1 MEKHNK
7 IKKHIEEAKRI
18 FDLFYQWYEKNLN
31 DEIYV
36 YIITV
41 IDEIIDE
48 LLGAQLKAIEL
59 DEMGEEMNKEQKIKC
74 LIDLFERSDADYV
87 DWVFRLLLNE
97 DLTYIANILGDDDWE
112 AFKLMI
118 LNGDIE

>member
-18 FDLFYQWYEKNLN
+18 FDLFYKWYEKNLN

-59 DEMGEEMNKEQKIKC
+59 DEMEQ
-74 LIDLFERSDADYV
+74 E
-87 DWVFRLLLNE
+87 NE
-97 DLTYIANILGDDDWE
+97 
-112 AFKLMI
+112 
-118 LNGDIE
+118 